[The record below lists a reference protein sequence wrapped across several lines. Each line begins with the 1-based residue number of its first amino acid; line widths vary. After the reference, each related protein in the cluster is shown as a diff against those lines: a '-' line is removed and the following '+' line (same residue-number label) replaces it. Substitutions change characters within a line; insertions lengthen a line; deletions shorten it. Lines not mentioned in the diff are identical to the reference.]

1 MRKHMAVLIVVVFL
15 AGALLGGLAG
25 RAVAQGDV
33 IIQAV
38 KIFGIGYVVKTYG
51 SQINDFINRLMSNNH
66 AANNLKTKVVPILSL
81 GVGIA
86 GPNQGSYVGAVQVMG
101 PAAAVDKVEAV
112 AQIEGVFL
120 DALRVKGLI
129 PVDTLN
135 PVAGNLHRVYGV
147 GVTALIDFKI

>member
-1 MRKHMAVLIVVVFL
+1 MRRQLAVTFVAVFL
-15 AGALLGGLAG
+15 AGTLLGGLAG
-25 RAVAQGDV
+25 PAVGQGDV
-33 IIQAV
+33 IIHAV
-38 KIFGIGYVVKTYG
+38 KIFGIVYVVKTYG

-86 GPNQGSYVGAVQVMG
+86 GPNQGSYIGAVQVMG

-112 AQIEGVFL
+112 AQLEGVFL
-120 DALRVKGLI
+120 DALRVKELV
-129 PVDTLN
+129 PVDSLN

>member
-1 MRKHMAVLIVVVFL
+1 MRKHVAAIVVAVFL
-15 AGALLGGLAG
+15 AGALLGGFAG
-25 RAVAQGDV
+25 RALGQGDV

-120 DALRVKGLI
+120 DALRVKGLV
-129 PVDTLN
+129 PVDNLN

>member
-1 MRKHMAVLIVVVFL
+1 MRMKVAATVVAVFL
-15 AGALLGGLAG
+15 AGTLLGGLVG
-25 RAVAQGDV
+25 PAVGQGDV

-86 GPNQGSYVGAVQVMG
+86 GPNQGSYIGAVQVMG

-112 AQIEGVFL
+112 AQLEGVFL

-129 PVDTLN
+129 PVDSLN

>member
-1 MRKHMAVLIVVVFL
+1 MRRQLAATFVAVFL
-15 AGALLGGLAG
+15 AGTLLGGLAG
-25 RAVAQGDV
+25 PAVGQGDV

-38 KIFGIGYVVKTYG
+38 KIFGIVYVVKTYG

-86 GPNQGSYVGAVQVMG
+86 GPNQGSYIGAVQVMG

-112 AQIEGVFL
+112 AQLEGVFL
-120 DALRVKGLI
+120 DALRVKALV
-129 PVDTLN
+129 PVDSLN